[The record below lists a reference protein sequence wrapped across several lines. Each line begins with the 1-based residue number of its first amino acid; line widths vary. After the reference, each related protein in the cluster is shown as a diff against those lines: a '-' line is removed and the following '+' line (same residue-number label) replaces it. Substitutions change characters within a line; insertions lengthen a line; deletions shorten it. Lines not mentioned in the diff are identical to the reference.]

1 VDQFRIEVSEVSVI
15 NPNETSGSWKSS
27 KREDAVQL
35 YLSSIEGAAADLIGA
50 RVANAPLAL
59 NIVPVTDWID
69 PDQLSKALAAVI
81 QVDSD
86 NAASV
91 KRFQKLVQAVSTP
104 LIAGVYDPPLSLVRS
119 LLRAGARDVIA
130 LPISMDEMEAS
141 LALLREDLDKRQG
154 AAAADTGKLVTVIKS
169 VGGVGATAVLSQM
182 ALRFVRNE
190 GHYGREACLIDLD
203 LQFGDVAF
211 QLGLR
216 PKFSLLDLLEAGQ
229 RLDGEL
235 LRATCTDHPSGLK
248 VIAAPGDMMPI
259 EGVPT
264 DHLLRI
270 IELAR
275 QEFDT
280 IFVDLST
287 NWTNWSLSVV
297 AQSDLV
303 LLITELTVAGINRAK
318 RQLTLLDSQE
328 LSDLDVRVIVNRFEK
343 SLARTVRAA
352 DVREALG
359 CDVAYSIA
367 NDFSLMRSA
376 IDRGVPIDELRRKSA
391 VGKDLDALEAGIAAA
406 LGLER

>member
-91 KRFQKLVQAVSTP
+91 KRFQKLAQAVSTP

-259 EGVPT
+259 EGMPT

-270 IELAR
+270 VELAR

>member
-1 VDQFRIEVSEVSVI
+1 VSEVSVI

-35 YLSSIEGAAADLIGA
+35 YLSSIEGVAADLIGA
-50 RVANAPLAL
+50 RIANTPLAL

-91 KRFQKLVQAVSTP
+91 KRFQKLAQAVSTP

-154 AAAADTGKLVTVIKS
+154 LAAADTGKLVTVIKS

>member
-1 VDQFRIEVSEVSVI
+1 MSVI

-35 YLSSIEGAAADLIGA
+35 YLSSIEGVAADLIGA
-50 RVANAPLAL
+50 RIANTPLAL

-91 KRFQKLVQAVSTP
+91 KRFQKLAQAVSTP

-154 AAAADTGKLVTVIKS
+154 LAAADTGKLVTVIKS